1 LIPGGGGG
9 TAAEADVD
17 SNEDEDEEEAVAVAV
32 AAGAAPPTPPLPELL
47 LLLALALVPA
57 GLGSLGAFACRGF
70 DHAFMGAAFMVE
82 AARQVQERSE
92 GTVRGLLNERIALL
106 LSTGNRP
113 AIEGEEVEEAS
124 GDREPMPLCEKVS
137 SLSTAYLTV
146 AKMEGWRNGDHAT
159 CRSFFPGRR
168 GRRVFLGASLF
179 LSLSARIWD
188 AASSKQQATKQRLL
202 NPTNGGG
209 RAPHLHTL
217 PALYVV
223 RRLSCEDPA
232 AAIEEGKGGFVAS
245 TIRRCTFLETSAVAF
260 GLPAAEK

>member
-1 LIPGGGGG
+1 MLLPLFTARPPFTPLLEGALIPGGGGG

-146 AKMEGWRNGDHAT
+146 AKMEGWRNGDHVLFSRPL
-159 CRSFFPGRR
+159 RSSRLPRC
-168 GRRVFLGASLF
+168 LT
-179 LSLSARIWD
+179 LSLSLCQDLGR
-188 AASSKQQATKQRLL
+188 SKQQAASDETTTLKSYQWWGTRSSPSHPAGTLRR
-202 NPTNGGG
+202 PSAFVRGPGGG
-209 RAPHLHTL
+209 
-217 PALYVV
+217 
-223 RRLSCEDPA
+223 D
-232 AAIEEGKGGFVAS
+232 
-245 TIRRCTFLETSAVAF
+245 
-260 GLPAAEK
+260 